1 MTLIQWCFIRWVPV
15 KVLPSTP
22 VYMAFL
28 PHNNSNTINYLYFT
42 FRTTRR
48 DTILYSSSPLS
59 PSPSPSSFPLPL
71 SQVFTEENSAECS
84 SAGDSSAGDSSAG
97 DSGAEH
103 QVPKLSLSE
112 VMHIRTISA
121 SGDLISLQQEDE
133 KFSKQLEKGKVRW

>member
-22 VYMAFL
+22 ICMAFL
-28 PHNNSNTINYLYFT
+28 PHNNSNTINYLYLT
-42 FRTTRR
+42 FRTTQR

-59 PSPSPSSFPLPL
+59 PSPSPSSFSLPL

-84 SAGDSSAGDSSAG
+84 SAGDS
-97 DSGAEH
+97 GAEH

-112 VMHIRTISA
+112 VVHIRTISA

-133 KFSKQLEKGKVRW
+133 KFSKQLEKGKVR